1 MQYKSTLLSLL
12 IFYAPAQIDHESP
25 APTPVKSP
33 SSPMAIPH
41 QLNMDD
47 LPRVV
52 PFLEHLDNNQLIAL
66 GCQLGLLYSGLKRM
80 ETGDLLREMVAAW
93 LRREDNVILL
103 SGTPSWSNL
112 VAALEKIHQNGIAF
126 EIKAGKSIDF
136 RHNAC
141 EK

>member
-1 MQYKSTLLSLL
+1 
-12 IFYAPAQIDHESP
+12 
-25 APTPVKSP
+25 
-33 SSPMAIPH
+33 
-41 QLNMDD
+41 MDD

-52 PFLEHLDNNQLIAL
+52 PFLEHMDNDQLIAL
-66 GCQLGLLYSGLKRM
+66 GCQLGLSYCGLKRM

-103 SGTPSWSNL
+103 SGTPSWNSL

-136 RHNAC
+136 RYNAC
-141 EK
+141 EKYTV